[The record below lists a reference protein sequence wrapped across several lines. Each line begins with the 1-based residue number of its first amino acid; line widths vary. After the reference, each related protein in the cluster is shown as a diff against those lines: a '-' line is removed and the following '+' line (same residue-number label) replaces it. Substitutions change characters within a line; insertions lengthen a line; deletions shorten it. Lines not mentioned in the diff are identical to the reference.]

1 MATINTIQY
10 LESNVGANV
19 GHRRTVETF
28 HAGGTITAGDVVMW
42 DVSAGVTATDC
53 DAMSTVIISAL
64 RALGQPLACG
74 VALDSVVAG
83 DLVRVVT
90 SGWAF
95 ANCAANTGTIVV
107 GDPLVASVVT
117 DGEVEVRVAADTA
130 RAFGVALEAAD
141 ATTANF
147 VAICVYPQ
155 F

>member
-1 MATINTIQY
+1 MATSSLIQY
-10 LESNVGANV
+10 LESGTSANV

-42 DVSAGVTATDC
+42 DVSAGITEA
-53 DAMSTVIISAL
+53 DADGLSTVIISAL

-74 VALDSVVAG
+74 VALDDAVAG

-90 SGWAF
+90 AGWAF

-117 DGEVEVRVAADTA
+117 AGEVEVRVAADTA